1 MSLLPRLLCYGH
13 DDLLLFTRKKILE
26 RGFSV
31 EICTHISGLELIL
44 SRGPLDVAVLCHSV
58 PEEECHEVLLRVRE
72 RSPSVKVLVL
82 YESVPQLCTG
92 DSDKTM
98 ECLEGPHML
107 IQDVHALMADAARGL
122 SRSGCSAAAHIMAR
136 KLN

>member
-26 RGFSV
+26 REFSV

-44 SRGPLDVAVLCHSV
+44 SQGPVDVAVLCHSV
-58 PEEECHEVLLRVRE
+58 PDEECHEVLLRVRE

-82 YESVPQLCTG
+82 YESVPQICTG

-98 ECLEGPHML
+98 ESLEGPHML
-107 IQDVHALMADAARGL
+107 IQDVQALMAEAANGL
-122 SRSGCSAAAHIMAR
+122 SRSECSAAQIMAR